1 MKKNNIKN
9 NIKNKQE
16 NMNSQDEGKLI
27 KVEVADASGHQTLM
41 LNPQQTEKY
50 VSEQTDMWVFVDNNL
65 LEADNLSNVD
75 WNEAQSV
82 RIMPGLV
89 GGITELN
96 FISTIL
102 DLSNKNNESQR
113 VKSKNGDING

>member
-1 MKKNNIKN
+1 MKKN

-16 NMNSQDEGKLI
+16 NMNNQDEGKLI

-41 LNPQQTEKY
+41 LSPQQTEKY

-113 VKSKNGDING
+113 AKSKNGDING

>member
-1 MKKNNIKN
+1 MKKN

-16 NMNSQDEGKLI
+16 NMNNQDEGKLI

-41 LNPQQTEKY
+41 LNPQETEQY
-50 VSEQTDMWVFVDNNL
+50 VSEQKDMWIFVDNHL

-96 FISTIL
+96 LISTIL
-102 DLSNKNNESQR
+102 DLTNRNNELER
-113 VKSKNGDING
+113 EINGNGDING

>member
-1 MKKNNIKN
+1 MKNNN
-9 NIKNKQE
+9 MKNKQE
-16 NMNSQDEGKLI
+16 NMNNQDEGRLI

-41 LNPQQTEKY
+41 LNPQETEQY
-50 VSEQTDMWVFVDNNL
+50 VSEQKDMWIFVDNHL

-96 FISTIL
+96 FIPIFL
-102 DLSNKNNESQR
+102 DLTNQNNKLQR
-113 VKSKNGDING
+113 LVIKSSDIND

>member
-1 MKKNNIKN
+1 MKNNN
-9 NIKNKQE
+9 MKNKQE
-16 NMNSQDEGKLI
+16 NMNNQDEGRLI

-41 LNPQQTEKY
+41 LNSQETEQY
-50 VSEQTDMWVFVDNNL
+50 VSEQKDMWIFVDNHL

-75 WNEAQSV
+75 WNEAHSV

-96 FISTIL
+96 LISIFL
-102 DLSNKNNESQR
+102 DLTNKNNESQGEING
-113 VKSKNGDING
+113 NGDING

>member
-1 MKKNNIKN
+1 MKNNN
-9 NIKNKQE
+9 MKNKQE
-16 NMNSQDEGKLI
+16 NMNNQDEGKLI

-41 LNPQQTEKY
+41 LNPQETEQY
-50 VSEQTDMWVFVDNNL
+50 VSEQKDMWIFVDNNL

-102 DLSNKNNESQR
+102 DLANQNKKLQR
-113 VKSKNGDING
+113 SGIKSSDING

>member
-1 MKKNNIKN
+1 MKNNN
-9 NIKNKQE
+9 MKNKQE
-16 NMNSQDEGKLI
+16 NMNNQDEGRLI

-41 LNPQQTEKY
+41 LTPQETEQY
-50 VSEQTDMWVFVDNNL
+50 ASEQTDMWVFVDNHL

-89 GGITELN
+89 GGIIELN
-96 FISTIL
+96 LTSTIL
-102 DLSNKNNESQR
+102 DLTNQNNKLQR
-113 VKSKNGDING
+113 EINGNGDISR